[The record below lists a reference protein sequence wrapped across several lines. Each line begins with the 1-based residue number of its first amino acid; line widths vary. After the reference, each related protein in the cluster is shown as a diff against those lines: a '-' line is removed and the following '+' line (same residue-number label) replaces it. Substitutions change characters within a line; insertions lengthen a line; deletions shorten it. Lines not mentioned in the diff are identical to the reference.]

1 MKKFEEMEMLTEYAR
16 KFGLKEVKNDYE
28 EIRKTRPGSI
38 VFPNGWVASIV
49 EYEKNN
55 GKYSVA
61 MCDYNGY
68 FDWSILD
75 EYGAYQG
82 RFICDTELDIIIAC
96 ETIRR
101 IGK

>member
-1 MKKFEEMEMLTEYAR
+1 MKKIEEMEMLAEYAR
-16 KFGLKEVKNDYE
+16 KFGLSEVKNEYE
-28 EIRKTRPGSI
+28 ETRKTRPGSI

-49 EYEKNN
+49 KSEKFE

-68 FDWSILD
+68 FNWSILN
-75 EYGAYQG
+75 EYGACNG
-82 RFICDTELDIIIAC
+82 EFICNTELDIIIAC
-96 ETIRR
+96 ESIRR